1 MATDFLG
8 AVLRDDLPNPNDAP
22 ELFDSVLTRRVTAF
36 VIDCLIMGVLLLVVS
51 LVAGIAGFFTF
62 FISWLLLPVI
72 LGVVFVAYYAVTLG
86 SPSRATLGMRAM
98 DLVMTPTRNTRLD
111 GWLAI
116 LHVILFWITT
126 AVLTPFILLLALF
139 TPRRQLLHDIIAGT
153 LVVRRSPMERHWR
166 AAHFSYP
173 A

>member
-1 MATDFLG
+1 RGKTQRSRRMATDFLG

-126 AVLTPFILLLALF
+126 AVLTPFILLLA
-139 TPRRQLLHDIIAGT
+139 
-153 LVVRRSPMERHWR
+153 
-166 AAHFSYP
+166 
-173 A
+173 

>member
-1 MATDFLG
+1 MAKDFLG
-8 AVLRDDLPNPNDAP
+8 MILRDDLPNPIEAP

-36 VIDCLIMGVLLLVVS
+36 VIDCVVMGILLTAAT

-62 FISWLLLPVI
+62 FLAWLLLPVI
-72 LGVVFVAYYAVTLG
+72 LGVVFVGYYAFTLG

-126 AVLTPFILLLALF
+126 AVLTPFILLFALF
-139 TPRRQLLHDIIAGT
+139 TPRRQLLHDMIAGT

-166 AAHFSYP
+166 TMNVSYP